1 MIEPLLVFA
10 GSPANRCDASASHDP
25 EPLRHIWHHI
35 QPKEA
40 GGQTVSANL
49 VQLCDSCHYTVH
61 RIMWIMAQLAQGQVI
76 SDQQRYEYTRPP
88 RRAQLK
94 LAETGY
100 DACRIA
106 GTIPQIPNEG

>member
-1 MIEPLLVFA
+1 MNEPLLEFA
-10 GSPANRCDASASHDP
+10 GSPANRCDASASHTP
-25 EPLRHIWHHI
+25 HPVRFVWHHI

-61 RIMWIMAQLAQGQVI
+61 RLMWIMALIALQGPI
-76 SDQQRYEYTRPP
+76 NDQQRALLSKPP
-88 RRAQLK
+88 RKAQLK
-94 LAETGY
+94 LAADGY

-106 GTIPQIPNEG
+106 GTIAQIPNEG